1 MSRFEAMRAFTTVV
15 DAGSFVRAA
24 EVLRLSKAAVS
35 RQVSELEAHLGVRLM
50 QRSTRR
56 LSLTE
61 EGQLFYERSKELLAG
76 LEQAEAELS
85 SRQAEVAGTLRVNV
99 PLSFGV
105 QHLASLWGG
114 FMALHPRLMLDVSLS
129 DRVVDL
135 VEEGFDMAVRI
146 TRMPDSVLVSRRLA
160 GTRIVLCASPGYLR
174 QHGEPRHPSDLARH
188 HTLGY
193 SYWATGDEWRL
204 QGPEGEVSV
213 RTRPMLRTNN
223 GDTCLAAALADQGI
237 ILQPTFLVGEALRS
251 GRLVELM
258 PDYRAQ
264 EVGVYAVYPSRRHLA
279 PKVRALVDFLADR
292 FAAPPWPA

>member
-1 MSRFEAMRAFTTVV
+1 MSRFEAMKAFTTVV
-15 DAGSFVRAA
+15 DAGSFVKAA

-61 EGQLFYERSKELLAG
+61 DGQLFYERSKELLAG

-85 SRQAEVAGTLRVNV
+85 SRQAEVAGTLRINA

-105 QHLASLWGG
+105 QHLAPLWGA
-114 FMALHPRLMLDVSLS
+114 FMARHPRLMLDVSLS
-129 DRVVDL
+129 DRMVDL

-146 TRMPDSVLVSRRLA
+146 TRLPDSVLVSRRLA
-160 GTRIVLCASPGYLR
+160 ATRIVLCASPGYLR
-174 QHGEPRHPSDLARH
+174 QHGEPHHPADLARH

-193 SYWATGDEWRL
+193 SYWATGDEWRF

-223 GDTCLAAALADQGI
+223 GDTCLAAALADQGV

-251 GRLVELM
+251 GQLVELM
-258 PDYRAQ
+258 PAYRAL
-264 EVGVYAVYPSRRHLA
+264 EVGIYAVYPSRRHLA
-279 PKVRALVDFLADR
+279 PKVRAMVDFLAEH